1 MTLFIFSILTDAGK
15 QLREVI
21 CEKDASVV
29 FYYSPYL
36 RTKQTLDEI
45 MPFFNEKEVV
55 SCLEEPRISE
65 QQLGNFQNVQEIL
78 DAKAERSKF
87 GRFYFRFPT
96 GEAGLDVYNRV
107 SSFIPTFV
115 RDCTQYDIAG
125 HDLDNLNIVIIT
137 HGLALRFFLMRW
149 FQWSVHDFEQSQNPE
164 NCELI
169 IMHKIKDSD
178 GHAWME
184 CEYALC
190 EETLFFFSVSNCTQ
204 TVSLSLL

>member
-1 MTLFIFSILTDAGK
+1 
-15 QLREVI
+15 
-21 CEKDASVV
+21 
-29 FYYSPYL
+29 
-36 RTKQTLDEI
+36 

-149 FQWSVHDFEQSQNPE
+149 FQWSVHDFEQSENPE

-169 IMHKIKDSD
+169 IMNKIKDSD

-184 CEYALC
+184 CEYDLC
-190 EETLFFFSVSNCTQ
+190 EEALFFFSVSNCTQ

>member
-1 MTLFIFSILTDAGK
+1 
-15 QLREVI
+15 
-21 CEKDASVV
+21 
-29 FYYSPYL
+29 
-36 RTKQTLDEI
+36 
-45 MPFFNEKEVV
+45 MPFFNEKEVL

-149 FQWSVHDFEQSQNPE
+149 FQWSVHDFEQSQNPK

-169 IMHKIKDSD
+169 IMNKIKDSD

-184 CEYALC
+184 CEYSSC
-190 EETLFFFSVSNCTQ
+190 EKWPTYVSICISNCLTF
-204 TVSLSLL
+204 SI

>member
-1 MTLFIFSILTDAGK
+1 MTLFISSILTDAGK

-169 IMHKIKDSD
+169 IMNKIKDSD

-190 EETLFFFSVSNCTQ
+190 EEALFFFSVSNCTQ